1 MKNNYKNF
9 ASKSGELFL
18 LAFAG
23 EDSKPAVEMIQEYG
37 LSGLYLSNDN
47 IPNLNSASSLSK
59 VLQAAAISRGD
70 SLPLLL
76 GVDQEGT
83 WSVMAEDSH
92 PGPGNLALGSAGD
105 LALTQQRYQDIAHEL
120 RHSGMNL
127 VFSPCADV
135 NTNPLNAI
143 IGMRSFGT
151 EAKNVGEHVAAA
163 VKGAQSGG
171 VLTTLK
177 HFPGHGDTNID
188 SHRDLPKVRR
198 SKSDVWEIELAPFRD
213 GIKAG
218 VDLVMTS
225 HILFESLDAK
235 NPATFSKIILQ
246 KILRDKLGFRGVVIS
261 DSMNMHA
268 LQKYFKPV
276 DAAVAALAAGVDLI
290 MLAEEHYDHDGDY
303 QKRQRFLIEGV
314 SKAIHDGLIP
324 EKRLSSAFERIRN
337 LRRQVGVG
345 FTEKLKGRDWS
356 HSAKKTAEKAMRVLR
371 QHQDWSLPDHGCILK
386 VVRASPEGAF
396 DSVIQTR
403 GIGPNPKVSSFHA
416 FVDELKNYFEVFT
429 REINENFKDQPEHL
443 VIVLENY
450 TLPGLD
456 FDRSLDQEAIEW
468 AKKFPPRSITVV
480 ALRDSFDLPETKPL
494 TTLCTYSFREE
505 SAIAAANW
513 LAGVVKNVRHGDAFI

>member
-47 IPNLNSASSLSK
+47 IPNLNSAINLSQ
-59 VLQAAAISRGD
+59 VVQAAAKNRGD

-105 LALTQQRYQDIAHEL
+105 LALTHQRYQDIAHEL

-151 EAKNVGEHVAAA
+151 NPKNVGEHVAAA

-225 HILFESLDAK
+225 HILYEALDPE

-246 KILRDKLGFRGVVIS
+246 DILREKLCFQGVIIS

-268 LQKYFKPV
+268 LQKYYKPV
-276 DAAVAALAAGVDLI
+276 DAAVAALSAGVNLI

-303 QKRQRFLIEGV
+303 QNRQRALIEGV
-314 SKAIHDGLIP
+314 SKAIHDGQIP
-324 EKRLSSAFERIRN
+324 EEKLSSTFERVRS
-337 LRRQVGVG
+337 LRRRAGMVFV
-345 FTEKLKGRDWS
+345 EKSKNGDWGL
-356 HSAKKTAEKAMRVLR
+356 SAKKTAEKAMRLL
-371 QHQDWSLPDHGCILK
+371 QKHQDWSYPEQGSKLK
-386 VVRASPEGAF
+386 VVRASSEEAF
-396 DSVIQTR
+396 KPVIQTR
-403 GIGPNPKVSSFHA
+403 GIGPNPRKSSFDV
-416 FVDELKNYFEVFT
+416 FVEELTHFFEVRT
-429 REINENFKDQPEHL
+429 GKINGNIIDQPEHL

-450 TLPGLD
+450 TLPGMD
-456 FDRSLDQEAIEW
+456 FDRTLDQSTLNW
-468 AKKFPPRSITVV
+468 AKTFSPERLTVV
-480 ALRDSFDLPETKPL
+480 ALRDSFDLTETRPL

-505 SAIAAANW
+505 SAEAAAKW
-513 LAGVVKNVRHGDAFI
+513 LAGVIKVRNGDAFI

>member
-47 IPNLNSASSLSK
+47 IPNLNSAINLSQA
-59 VLQAAAISRGD
+59 VQAAAKNRGD

-188 SHRDLPKVRR
+188 SHRDLPIVRR
-198 SKSDVWEIELAPFRD
+198 SKDDVWEIELAPFRA
-213 GIKAG
+213 GINAG
-218 VDLVMTS
+218 VDIVMTS
-225 HILFESLDAK
+225 HILYESLDPE
-235 NPATFSKIILQ
+235 NPATFSKVILQ
-246 KILRDKLGFRGVVIS
+246 DILREKLCFQGVIIS

-268 LQKYFKPV
+268 LQKYYKPV
-276 DAAVAALAAGVDLI
+276 DAAVAALSAGVNLI

-303 QKRQRFLIEGV
+303 QNRQKALIEGV
-314 SKAIHDGLIP
+314 SKAIHDGQIP
-324 EKRLSSAFERIRN
+324 EEKLSSTFERVRS
-337 LRRQVGVG
+337 LRRRAGMVFV
-345 FTEKLKGRDWS
+345 EKSKNEGWGL
-356 HSAKKTAEKAMRVLR
+356 SAKKAAKKAMRILL
-371 QHQDWSLPDHGCILK
+371 QHQDWSLPDPGCKLV
-386 VVRASPEGAF
+386 VVRASSEEAF
-396 DSVIQTR
+396 KPVIQTR
-403 GIGPNPKVSSFHA
+403 GIGPNPRKSSFDV
-416 FVDELKNYFEVFT
+416 FVEELKHFFEV
-429 REINENFKDQPEHL
+429 RAGKINGNIIDQPEHL

-450 TLPGLD
+450 TLPGMD
-456 FDRSLDQEAIEW
+456 FDRSMDQTTLDW
-468 AKKFPPRSITVV
+468 AKKFPLDRITVV
-480 ALRDSFDLPETKPL
+480 ALRDSFDLPETEPL
-494 TTLCTYSFREE
+494 TTLCTYSFRDE
-505 SAIAAANW
+505 SAEAAAKW
-513 LAGVVKNVRHGDAFI
+513 LAGVIKVRNGDAFI